1 MASASGVGGGGHKR
15 TICYF
20 WLLFVQILRHHGIQ
34 LDEEDLYHLMSDIDT
49 NMDGKLSYAEFLK
62 YFLV

>member
-1 MASASGVGGGGHKR
+1 MQKDEFLAVLKS
-15 TICYF
+15 
-20 WLLFVQILRHHGIQ
+20 HGIN

-49 NMDGKLSYAEFLK
+49 NMDGKLSYGEFLK

>member
-1 MASASGVGGGGHKR
+1 MASASGGGGGGFAK
-15 TICYF
+15 TDPIL
-20 WLLFVQILRHHGIQ
+20 LLFVQILRHHGIQ